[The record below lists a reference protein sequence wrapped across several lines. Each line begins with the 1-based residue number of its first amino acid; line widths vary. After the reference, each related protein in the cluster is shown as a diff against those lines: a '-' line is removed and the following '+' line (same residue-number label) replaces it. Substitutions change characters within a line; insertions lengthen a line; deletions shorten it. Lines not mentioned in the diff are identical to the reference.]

1 MRKIYG
7 LLMCVIC
14 CCLAVTAHG
23 QYENVW
29 VFGNRA
35 GMDFNGSGPN
45 AFLGVHNFPEACAS
59 ICDNQGR
66 LFCSTNGNTV
76 WDSNHVVMPN
86 GAALISD
93 FSYPV
98 FGPTSSTS
106 QGALIVPMP
115 DSADKFYIFS
125 LTSIEMGGNYGR
137 LYYSVVNRNLNGG
150 LGDVEPGRKGILL
163 DSMCTELMTA
173 TLGDRC
179 NVWVVTTA
187 HLATTWQFRSFEV
200 SGSGINSVP
209 VLSDFVIPVSPS
221 GNYGTMD
228 ISPNGKKLGLVWGVP
243 FSFTGRQELYDF
255 SAATGQV
262 SNRVVLDSFMASG
275 YGTCFS
281 PDNSKLYIVDTGLAQ
296 YNLSLGGAIPII
308 NSKTYIGHAAGGI
321 IKRGPY
327 GKLYLPGSQ
336 ALSTINAP
344 NLPGLACLYI
354 RNSLPVAAGAD
365 NISSLPAVVPVIKR
379 DTVHSTQFRKAVC
392 FADSYTLQATNDTS
406 GWGYQWYNGTVGPV
420 IMVNGP
426 GTYWLSYHEPP
437 CTYHTD
443 TFHVNFES
451 FLPGLHAVAG
461 CKNDTNAKAWATPAS
476 GDTITYNYTWH
487 HNGLVVQGPLSSNHG
502 DTLNAVFNGATYT
515 LEIVAPNGCDTTLEI
530 AVPLPAYQASFTVS
544 DSIICMGD
552 SVAFQNTGQG
562 GFVSLQW
569 DFGTGGTSLLENP
582 RYTYTHAGK
591 YRVRQIARTAY
602 PCYDTAYKN
611 IIVDSLLKAAFFTDR
626 DSICTGQSIVFTREP
641 DSTALSLIWQWGDGT
656 SLSTGNEVM
665 QQHAYDKDGVMP
677 VTLSAQF
684 RACPDTSFTD
694 TVYVY
699 AMPKVY
705 LGPDTV
711 LCLHGAAILLQNLQE
726 QPANAYQLWSTG
738 DTTASIRVLHPGVYN
753 LTVRAAPLGCSTTET
768 ITVRKDCYVDIP
780 NAFTPNDDGINDYF
794 FPRQLLSGSITAFR
808 MQVYNR
814 WGQVIFET
822 DRTDGRG
829 WDGRFNNKEQP
840 QGVYIYRI
848 DVSIEGTAPEH
859 YQGNVTLLR

>member
-1 MRKIYG
+1 MRKIYS
-7 LLMCVIC
+7 LLMLLVC
-14 CCLAVTAHG
+14 CCLAGTTHG

-35 GMDFNGSGPN
+35 GMDFNGGGPH
-45 AFLGVHNFPEACAS
+45 AFLGVRNFPEACAS
-59 ICDNQGR
+59 VCDDSGR
-66 LFCSTNGNTV
+66 LLFSTNGNTV
-76 WDSNHVVMPN
+76 WDSNHVAMPN
-86 GAALISD
+86 GGALISD

-200 SGSGINSVP
+200 SGSGVTAVP
-209 VLSDFVIPVSPS
+209 VLSDFAIPVSPS

-243 FSFTGRQELYDF
+243 FSFIGRQELYDF

-262 SNRVVLDSFMASG
+262 SNRIVLDSFMASG

-296 YNLSLGGAIPII
+296 YDLNPGGAIPII
-308 NSKTYIGHAAGGI
+308 NSKTYVGHTAGGI

-327 GKLYLPGSQ
+327 GKLYLPGNQ
-336 ALSTINAP
+336 ALSTVNAP
-344 NLPGLACLYI
+344 NLPGPACLYI
-354 RNSLPVAAGAD
+354 RNSLPLAAGAD

-379 DTVHSTQFRKAVC
+379 DTINSTQFQKAIC
-392 FADSYTLQATNDTS
+392 FADSHILHASNDTS
-406 GWGYQWYNGTVGPV
+406 GWGYQWNNGTPGPV
-420 IMVNGP
+420 ITVNGP

-451 FLPGLHAVAG
+451 FLPAVYAAAG
-461 CKNDTNAKAWATPAS
+461 CKNDTNAKAWATPAF

-487 HNGLVVQGPLSSNHG
+487 HNGLVLRGPLTSNHG
-502 DTLNAVFNGATYT
+502 DTLNAMLSAATYS

-530 AVPLPAYQASFTVS
+530 TIPLPAYQASFIVS

-562 GFVSLQW
+562 GFANFQW
-569 DFGTGGTSLLENP
+569 DFGEPITSVLENP
-582 RYTYTHAGK
+582 RHTYTHTGR
-591 YRVRQIARTAY
+591 YRIRQIARTAY

-611 IIVDSLLKAAFFTDR
+611 IIVDSLLSGVFSTDH
-626 DSICTGQSIVFTREP
+626 DSICTGQSIVFTP
-641 DSTALSLIWQWGDGT
+641 LLDSTTLSLFWQWGDGT
-656 SLSTGNEVM
+656 SLTTGNETM
-665 QQHAYDKDGVMP
+665 QHAYDKDGMMP
-677 VTLSAQF
+677 VKLGGQF
-684 RACPDTSFTD
+684 RACPERSFTD
-694 TVYVY
+694 TIYVY

-705 LGPDTV
+705 LGPDSV
-711 LCLHGAAILLQNLQE
+711 LCLYGTAIKLQNLE
-726 QPANAYQLWSTG
+726 EPPAVVYHQLWSTG
-738 DTTASIRVLHPGVYN
+738 DTSASISVLHPGVYN
-753 LTVRAAPLGCSTTET
+753 LTVRAEPLGCSTTET
-768 ITVRKDCYVDIP
+768 ITIRKDCYIDIP
-780 NAFTPNDDGINDYF
+780 NAFTPNDDGVNDYF
-794 FPRQLLSGSITAFR
+794 FPRQLLSRNVTAFS

-814 WGQVIFET
+814 WGQVIFKT
-822 DRTDGRG
+822 DHTDGRG
-829 WDGRFNNKEQP
+829 WDGRFNNKDQP

-848 DVSIEGTAPEH
+848 EVEIAGAKQEH